1 MTSRRSKP
9 ESKPQSQPRS
19 QSEPKPANR
28 AGSPNQPATSNR
40 AALATVFLVVMIDL
54 LGFGIVL
61 PLLPF
66 YAKEFAATPLTIGLL
81 YSVYSFMQLIF
92 SPFWGG
98 LSDRIGRRPI
108 MLLSTFGASMA
119 YLLFGFAETL
129 GVLFLSRILAGGMG
143 GNISTAQAY
152 IADVTTKEDRARGM
166 GLIGAAFGIGFV
178 IGPASAT
185 LMIHPAFH
193 GFIGS
198 LGAEQLAVWMSDH
211 RFALPGFFASFL
223 SLCSFLM
230 VMLKLPETV
239 AVPRGAG
246 LGEVIGLGIGAKTG
260 DVEGAGTGESNGDVE
275 GAGIGESTGISE
287 GADAG
292 TDTGDRPGTRASA
305 RAGVFTLRFW
315 RRLLDTTET
324 SNGIPLLL
332 LLMIAFFLLSFGESS
347 LYSAF
352 PLFASE
358 LLNLTAEQVG
368 VQFFFIGIIAV
379 IIQGFLIKPLTNRF
393 PEERIFM
400 VGNGLMVIGL
410 AVIPLAGSM
419 TQLAVALSVMA
430 IGKSL
435 NTPTMTSLISQQAD
449 ESDVG
454 AVMGTAQGLSGLGRM
469 IGPSWG
475 GAMFAIA
482 YAIPFVAT
490 AAIVSGT
497 IWIGYRLVR
506 ASAKSATA

>member
-1 MTSRRSKP
+1 
-9 ESKPQSQPRS
+9 
-19 QSEPKPANR
+19 
-28 AGSPNQPATSNR
+28 
-40 AALATVFLVVMIDL
+40 MIDL

-193 GFIGS
+193 SFIGS
-198 LGAEQLAVWMSDH
+198 LGTEQLAVWMSDH

-239 AVPRGAG
+239 AVQRGAG
-246 LGEVIGLGIGAKTG
+246 LGEVIGWGARTG
-260 DVEGAGTGESNGDVE
+260 DVEGAGDVE
-275 GAGIGESTGISE
+275 VTGRDARPVTRTGA
-287 GADAG
+287 
-292 TDTGDRPGTRASA
+292 RASS

-379 IIQGFLIKPLTNRF
+379 VIQGFLIKPLTNRF

-435 NTPTMTSLISQQAD
+435 NTPTMTSLISQQAN

-475 GAMFAIA
+475 GAMFALA
-482 YAIPFVAT
+482 YAIPFLAT

-506 ASAKSATA
+506 ASAKSATVRAKKATDSSPE